1 MNWLAHTLL
10 SKTHIEYQLG
20 NVLADPLRG
29 RVWKGASLP
38 LLQGM
43 KMHRAIDKFTDH
55 HPVLATSKTRL
66 GDHGHLKG
74 VVLDLLF
81 DHFLANRW
89 SLYSCMGYDDYL
101 QQFHQTS
108 VLTADDFPEKPRRIV
123 KRMAQT
129 ALLGQ
134 YLNFSGF
141 VAALQRID
149 QRLSQRA
156 LNKESA
162 SQYLPVVEQQYDLLQ
177 RDFDEFFPQLVWYFK
192 QHRLGSLTD
201 HYLR

>member
-10 SKTHIEYQLG
+10 SKTHIDYQLG

-29 RVWKGASLP
+29 RGWKGASKP
-38 LLQGM
+38 LIQGM
-43 KMHRAIDKFTDH
+43 QMHRFIDKFTDQ
-55 HPVLATSKTRL
+55 HPILVTSKARL

-81 DHFLANRW
+81 DHFLSNSW
-89 SLYSCMGYDDYL
+89 SVYSQLNFDAYL
-101 QQFHQTS
+101 QQFHQAS
-108 VLTADDFPEKPRRIV
+108 VLTADGFPEKPRRIV
-123 KRMAQT
+123 KRMADT

-149 QRLSQRA
+149 QRLSDRA
-156 LNKESA
+156 ISKESA
-162 SQYLPVVEQQYDLLQ
+162 SQYLSAVEHQYENLLL
-177 RDFDEFFPQLVWYFK
+177 DFNDFFPQLVMHFK